1 MESVKTGKTNKVGKN
16 TEMAHTKTNKETH
29 FKQVSAITNRIRS
42 IGGIFT
48 KIAKKVRELVKKH
61 PKKSSA
67 ALVVLTPVACKRAKE
82 LDDKVQDKSKQ
93 AEKENKINW
102 WKYSG
107 LTIATSLLLAACSAG
122 DIDKQIELEQEK
134 QKTEQEK
141 KEAENARDR
150 ANKSEI
156 ELEQER
162 QKTNKSGIEL
172 ANSQI
177 KAEQERQKTEQEKQ
191 KANKSEIE
199 LEQQKQKTIN
209 TQRDLIKEQKDFIKE
224 TEQNCQ
230 EKHGQ
235 LFIKRARIKTGIT
248 TGIAI
253 EIEAECKTPKPTKTN
268 QTPIQPKHL
277 PNSKHPH
284 SQRGSK
290 AQELIAYLLFEQK
303 DFIIETEQKC
313 QEKHNQFF
321 IKKAGIKGGAIEVEA
336 ECKTP
341 KPTKTNQTPIQPKH
355 LPNSKQPHSQRG
367 SKAQELIAYLQ
378 KELESLPYSQ
388 KAIAKQVDFYKP
400 SSIAYLELDPRDF
413 KVTEEWQNEN
423 LKIRSKAQAKM
434 LEMRKP
440 QANLSPSQS
449 FLFVQRIFADI
460 NKEIEAAAN
469 TEKKAEKVGYGY
481 SKRV

>member
-16 TEMAHTKTNKETH
+16 TEMANTKTNKKTH
-29 FKQVSAITNRIRS
+29 FKQASAITNMIRS
-42 IGGIFT
+42 IGGFFT
-48 KIAKKVRELVKKH
+48 KIVKKVRELIKKH
-61 PKKSSA
+61 PEKSSA
-67 ALVVLTPVACKRAKE
+67 ALVVLTHVACKRAKE

-93 AEKENKINW
+93 AEKENQINW

-107 LTIATSLLLAACSAG
+107 LTIATSLLLAACNAG

-134 QKTEQEK
+134 QKANKSGIELEQERQKTEQEK
-141 KEAENARDR
+141 QK

-235 LFIKRARIKTGIT
+235 LFIKKTRIKTGIT

-253 EIEAECKTPKPTKTN
+253 EIEAECKTPKPTK
-268 QTPIQPKHL
+268 
-277 PNSKHPH
+277 
-284 SQRGSK
+284 
-290 AQELIAYLLFEQK
+290 A
-303 DFIIETEQKC
+303 
-313 QEKHNQFF
+313 
-321 IKKAGIKGGAIEVEA
+321 
-336 ECKTP
+336 
-341 KPTKTNQTPIQPKH
+341 NQTPIQPKH

-367 SKAQELIAYLQ
+367 SKAQEFIAYLQ

-388 KAIAKQVDFYKP
+388 KAIAKQVNFYKP

-434 LEMRKP
+434 LEMRNP
-440 QANLSPSQS
+440 QANLSTSQS
-449 FLFVQRIFADI
+449 LLFVQKIFADI
-460 NKEIEAAAN
+460 NKEIKVVAN
-469 TEKKAEKVGYGY
+469 TEKKAEKAGYGY
-481 SKRV
+481 SKRM

>member
-1 MESVKTGKTNKVGKN
+1 
-16 TEMAHTKTNKETH
+16 MANTKTNKETH
-29 FKQVSAITNRIRS
+29 FKQVSAITNRLRSNRLRS

-61 PKKSSA
+61 PKKSKVV
-67 ALVVLTPVACKRAKE
+67 LVVLTHVACKRAKE

-93 AEKENKINW
+93 AEKENQINW

-107 LTIATSLLLAACSAG
+107 LTIATSLLLAACNAG

-134 QKTEQEK
+134 QKANKSGIELEQERQKTEQEK
-141 KEAENARDR
+141 QK

-235 LFIKRARIKTGIT
+235 LFIKKTRIKTGIT

-268 QTPIQPKHL
+268 QTPIQL
-277 PNSKHPH
+277 
-284 SQRGSK
+284 
-290 AQELIAYLLFEQK
+290 
-303 DFIIETEQKC
+303 
-313 QEKHNQFF
+313 
-321 IKKAGIKGGAIEVEA
+321 
-336 ECKTP
+336 
-341 KPTKTNQTPIQPKH
+341 KH

-367 SKAQELIAYLQ
+367 SKTQELIAYLQ

-388 KAIAKQVDFYKP
+388 KTIAKQVDFYKP

-440 QANLSPSQS
+440 QAHLSPSQS
-449 FLFVQRIFADI
+449 LLFVQKIFADI
-460 NKEIEAAAN
+460 NKEIKAVAN

>member
-1 MESVKTGKTNKVGKN
+1 MKTGKTNKVGKN
-16 TEMAHTKTNKETH
+16 TEMANTKTNKKTH
-29 FKQVSAITNRIRS
+29 FKQASAITNTLRS

-61 PKKSSA
+61 PKKSNA
-67 ALVVLTPVACKRAKE
+67 ALVVLTHAACKRAKE

-93 AEKENKINW
+93 AEKENQINW
-102 WKYSG
+102 WKYLG
-107 LTIATSLLLAACSAG
+107 LTIATSLLLAACNAG
-122 DIDKQIELEQEK
+122 DIDKQIEL
-134 QKTEQEK
+134 EQEK

-150 ANKSEI
+150 ANKSGI
-156 ELEQER
+156 ELEQERQKTEQER

-172 ANSQI
+172 EQQRQ
-177 KAEQERQKTEQEKQ
+177 KTEQERQKT
-191 KANKSEIE
+191 NKSGIE
-199 LEQQKQKTIN
+199 LEQQRQKAEQEKQKTIN

-235 LFIKRARIKTGIT
+235 LFIKKARIKTGIT

-277 PNSKHPH
+277 PNSK
-284 SQRGSK
+284 
-290 AQELIAYLLFEQK
+290 
-303 DFIIETEQKC
+303 
-313 QEKHNQFF
+313 
-321 IKKAGIKGGAIEVEA
+321 
-336 ECKTP
+336 
-341 KPTKTNQTPIQPKH
+341 
-355 LPNSKQPHSQRG
+355 QPHSQRG
-367 SKAQELIAYLQ
+367 SKTQELIAYLQ

-388 KAIAKQVDFYKP
+388 KAIAKQVNFYKP

-434 LEMRKP
+434 LEMRNVKPYP
-440 QANLSPSQS
+440 QAHLSTSQS
-449 FLFVQRIFADI
+449 LLFVQKIFADI

-469 TEKKAEKVGYGY
+469 TEKKAEKAGYGY
-481 SKRV
+481 SKRM

>member
-1 MESVKTGKTNKVGKN
+1 MKSVKTGKTNKVSKN
-16 TEMAHTKTNKETH
+16 TEMANTKTNKETH
-29 FKQVSAITNRIRS
+29 FKQVSAITNTLRS

-48 KIAKKVRELVKKH
+48 KIAKKVRELFKKH
-61 PKKSSA
+61 PKKSKV
-67 ALVVLTPVACKRAKE
+67 ALVVLTHAVCKRAKE

-93 AEKENKINW
+93 AEKENQINW

-107 LTIATSLLLAACSAG
+107 LTIAASLLLAACNVG

-134 QKTEQEK
+134 
-141 KEAENARDR
+141 KEVENARDR
-150 ANKSEI
+150 ANKSGI
-156 ELEQER
+156 ELEQQRQKTEQER

-177 KAEQERQKTEQEKQ
+177 KAEQERQKT
-191 KANKSEIE
+191 NKSGIE
-199 LEQQKQKTIN
+199 LEQQRQKAEQEKQKTIN

-235 LFIKRARIKTGIT
+235 LFIKKTRIKTGIT

-253 EIEAECKTPKPTKTN
+253 EIEAECKTPKP
-268 QTPIQPKHL
+268 
-277 PNSKHPH
+277 
-284 SQRGSK
+284 
-290 AQELIAYLLFEQK
+290 A
-303 DFIIETEQKC
+303 
-313 QEKHNQFF
+313 
-321 IKKAGIKGGAIEVEA
+321 
-336 ECKTP
+336 
-341 KPTKTNQTPIQPKH
+341 KTNQTPIQPKH
-355 LPNSKQPHSQRG
+355 LPNSKQPRSQRG

-388 KAIAKQVDFYKP
+388 KAIAKQVNFYKP

-434 LEMRKP
+434 LEMRNP
-440 QANLSPSQS
+440 QAHLPTSQS
-449 FLFVQRIFADI
+449 LLFIQKIFADV
-460 NKEIEAAAN
+460 NKEIKVVAN
-469 TEKKAEKVGYGY
+469 TEKKAEKAGYGY
-481 SKRV
+481 SKRM

>member
-16 TEMAHTKTNKETH
+16 TETANTKANKETH
-29 FKQVSAITNRIRS
+29 FKQASAITNTLRS
-42 IGGIFT
+42 IGGFFT
-48 KIAKKVRELVKKH
+48 KIAKRVRELVKKH
-61 PKKSSA
+61 PKKSRA
-67 ALVVLTPVACKRAKE
+67 ALVVLTHVACRKAKE

-93 AEKENKINW
+93 AEKENQINW

-107 LTIATSLLLAACSAG
+107 LTVAASLLLAACSAG
-122 DIDKQIELEQEK
+122 DTDKQIELEQEK
-134 QKTEQEK
+134 QKANKSGIELEQERQKTEQERQK
-141 KEAENARDR
+141 T
-150 ANKSEI
+150 NKSEI

-235 LFIKRARIKTGIT
+235 LFIKKTRITTGVT

-277 PNSKHPH
+277 PNSK
-284 SQRGSK
+284 
-290 AQELIAYLLFEQK
+290 
-303 DFIIETEQKC
+303 
-313 QEKHNQFF
+313 
-321 IKKAGIKGGAIEVEA
+321 
-336 ECKTP
+336 
-341 KPTKTNQTPIQPKH
+341 QPR
-355 LPNSKQPHSQRG
+355 SQRG

-413 KVTEEWQNEN
+413 KATEEWQKEN

-434 LEMRKP
+434 LEMRSLKP
-440 QANLSPSQS
+440 DSQARLPTFQS
-449 FLFVQRIFADI
+449 FSIIQNIVADI
-460 NKEIEAAAN
+460 NKEIKAVAN
-469 TEKKAEKVGYGY
+469 TEKKVEKAGYGY
-481 SKRV
+481 SKRM

>member
-1 MESVKTGKTNKVGKN
+1 MKSVKTGKTNKVSKN
-16 TEMAHTKTNKETH
+16 TEMANTKTNKEIH
-29 FKQVSAITNRIRS
+29 FKQVSAITNTLKS

-48 KIAKKVRELVKKH
+48 KIVKKVRELFKKH
-61 PKKSSA
+61 PKKSNV
-67 ALVVLTPVACKRAKE
+67 ALVVLTHATCKRAKE

-93 AEKENKINW
+93 AEKENQINW

-107 LTIATSLLLAACSAG
+107 LTIATSLLLAACNAG

-134 QKTEQEK
+134 QKANKSGIELEQERQKTEQEK
-141 KEAENARDR
+141 QK

-235 LFIKRARIKTGIT
+235 LFIKKTRIKTGIT

-253 EIEAECKTPKPTKTN
+253 EIEAECKTPKPAKTN
-268 QTPIQPKHL
+268 QTPIQL
-277 PNSKHPH
+277 
-284 SQRGSK
+284 
-290 AQELIAYLLFEQK
+290 
-303 DFIIETEQKC
+303 
-313 QEKHNQFF
+313 
-321 IKKAGIKGGAIEVEA
+321 
-336 ECKTP
+336 
-341 KPTKTNQTPIQPKH
+341 KH

-367 SKAQELIAYLQ
+367 SKTQELIAYLQ

-388 KAIAKQVDFYKP
+388 KAIAKQVDFYRP

-413 KVTEEWQNEN
+413 KVTKEWQNEN

-434 LEMRKP
+434 LEMRNVKPYP
-440 QANLSPSQS
+440 QAHLSTSQS
-449 FLFVQRIFADI
+449 LLFVQKIFADI
-460 NKEIEAAAN
+460 NKEIKVVAN
-469 TEKKAEKVGYGY
+469 TEKKAEKAGYGY
-481 SKRV
+481 SKRM

>member
-1 MESVKTGKTNKVGKN
+1 MESVKTEKTNKVGKN
-16 TEMAHTKTNKETH
+16 AEIANTKANKETH
-29 FKQVSAITNRIRS
+29 FKQASAITNTLRS

-48 KIAKKVRELVKKH
+48 KIVKKVRELVKKH
-61 PKKSSA
+61 PKKSKA
-67 ALVVLTPVACKRAKE
+67 ALVVLTHVACKSAKE

-93 AEKENKINW
+93 AEKENQINW

-107 LTIATSLLLAACSAG
+107 LTIATSLLLAACSVG

-134 QKTEQEK
+134 QKTEQEQQK
-141 KEAENARDR
+141 TEQERQK
-150 ANKSEI
+150 ANRSGI

-162 QKTNKSGIEL
+162 QKTEQERQKTNKSEIEL

-177 KAEQERQKTEQEKQ
+177 KVEQEKQ

-235 LFIKRARIKTGIT
+235 LFIKKARIRTGIT
-248 TGIAI
+248 TGI
-253 EIEAECKTPKPTKTN
+253 
-268 QTPIQPKHL
+268 
-277 PNSKHPH
+277 
-284 SQRGSK
+284 
-290 AQELIAYLLFEQK
+290 
-303 DFIIETEQKC
+303 
-313 QEKHNQFF
+313 
-321 IKKAGIKGGAIEVEA
+321 AIEVEA

-341 KPTKTNQTPIQPKH
+341 KPAKTNQTPIQPKH

-413 KVTEEWQNEN
+413 NVTEEWQKEN

-434 LEMRKP
+434 LEMRHLKPDP
-440 QANLSPSQS
+440 QAHLSTSQS
-449 FLFVQRIFADI
+449 LLFVQKIFADI
-460 NKEIEAAAN
+460 NKEIKAAAN
-469 TEKKAEKVGYGY
+469 TEKKVEKAGYGY
-481 SKRV
+481 SKRM

>member
-1 MESVKTGKTNKVGKN
+1 MKSVKTGKTNKVSKN
-16 TEMAHTKTNKETH
+16 TEMANTKTNKETH
-29 FKQVSAITNRIRS
+29 FKQVSVITNTLRS
-42 IGGIFT
+42 IGGFFT

-61 PKKSSA
+61 PKKSNA
-67 ALVVLTPVACKRAKE
+67 ALVVLTHVACKRAKE

-93 AEKENKINW
+93 AEKENQINW

-107 LTIATSLLLAACSAG
+107 LTIATSLLLAACSTG

-134 QKTEQEK
+134 QKANKSGIELEQERQKTEQEK
-141 KEAENARDR
+141 QK

-235 LFIKRARIKTGIT
+235 LFIKKTRIKTGIT

-253 EIEAECKTPKPTKTN
+253 EI
-268 QTPIQPKHL
+268 
-277 PNSKHPH
+277 
-284 SQRGSK
+284 
-290 AQELIAYLLFEQK
+290 
-303 DFIIETEQKC
+303 
-313 QEKHNQFF
+313 
-321 IKKAGIKGGAIEVEA
+321 EA

-434 LEMRKP
+434 LEMRNVKPYP
-440 QANLSPSQS
+440 QAHLPTSQS
-449 FLFVQRIFADI
+449 LLFVQKIFADI
-460 NKEIEAAAN
+460 NKEIKVIAN

-481 SKRV
+481 SKRM

>member
-1 MESVKTGKTNKVGKN
+1 MSKIGKTNKVGKN
-16 TEMAHTKTNKETH
+16 TETADTKANKETH
-29 FKQVSAITNRIRS
+29 FKQANAITNTIRS
-42 IGGIFT
+42 IGSFFT

-61 PKKSSA
+61 PKKSKA
-67 ALVVLTPVACKRAKE
+67 ALVVLTHVACRKAKE

-93 AEKENKINW
+93 AEKENQINW

-107 LTIATSLLLAACSAG
+107 LTIATSLLLAACSVG

-134 QKTEQEK
+134 QKTNKSGIELEQERQK
-141 KEAENARDR
+141 T
-150 ANKSEI
+150 
-156 ELEQER
+156 EQER

-172 ANSQI
+172 EQEKQKTEQEKQKTSNIETNNQI
-177 KAEQERQKTEQEKQ
+177 KVEQERQKTEQEKQ
-191 KANKSEIE
+191 KTNKSGIE

-235 LFIKRARIKTGIT
+235 LFIKRARIKTGVT

-277 PNSKHPH
+277 PNSK
-284 SQRGSK
+284 
-290 AQELIAYLLFEQK
+290 
-303 DFIIETEQKC
+303 
-313 QEKHNQFF
+313 
-321 IKKAGIKGGAIEVEA
+321 
-336 ECKTP
+336 
-341 KPTKTNQTPIQPKH
+341 QPR
-355 LPNSKQPHSQRG
+355 SQRG

-400 SSIAYLELDPRDF
+400 SSIAHLELDPRDF
-413 KVTEEWQNEN
+413 NATEEWQKEN

-434 LEMRKP
+434 LEMRHLKP
-440 QANLSPSQS
+440 DSQAHLSTSQS
-449 FLFVQRIFADI
+449 LLLVQKIFADVS
-460 NKEIEAAAN
+460 KEIKAVAN
-469 TEKKAEKVGYGY
+469 TEKKAEKAGYGY
-481 SKRV
+481 SKRM

>member
-1 MESVKTGKTNKVGKN
+1 MKSVKTGKTNKVSKN
-16 TEMAHTKTNKETH
+16 TEMANTKTNKETH

-61 PKKSSA
+61 PKKSKV
-67 ALVVLTPVACKRAKE
+67 ALVVLIHAACKRAKE

-134 QKTEQEK
+134 QKTS
-141 KEAENARDR
+141 N
-150 ANKSEI
+150 I
-156 ELEQER
+156 E
-162 QKTNKSGIEL
+162 TN
-172 ANSQI
+172 NQI
-177 KAEQERQKTEQEKQ
+177 KVEQEKQ
-191 KANKSEIE
+191 KTSNIE
-199 LEQQKQKTIN
+199 K
-209 TQRDLIKEQKDFIKE
+209 DLVKEQKDLVKE
-224 TEQNCQ
+224 QKDLVKEQKDLVKEQKDLVKEQKDLVKEQKDLVKEQKDLVKKAEQNCQ
-230 EKHGQ
+230 ENHSQ
-235 LFIKRARIKTGIT
+235 FFIKKLGIKG
-248 TGIAI
+248 GIAI

-268 QTPIQPKHL
+268 QTPK
-277 PNSKHPH
+277 
-284 SQRGSK
+284 
-290 AQELIAYLLFEQK
+290 E
-303 DFIIETEQKC
+303 
-313 QEKHNQFF
+313 
-321 IKKAGIKGGAIEVEA
+321 
-336 ECKTP
+336 
-341 KPTKTNQTPIQPKH
+341 PKH

-388 KAIAKQVDFYKP
+388 KAIAKQVDFYRP

-434 LEMRKP
+434 LEMRNP
-440 QANLSPSQS
+440 QAHLSTSQS
-449 FLFVQRIFADI
+449 LLFVQKIFADI
-460 NKEIEAAAN
+460 SKEIEAAAN

-481 SKRV
+481 SKRM

>member
-29 FKQVSAITNRIRS
+29 FKRVSAVTNMFRS

-48 KIAKKVRELVKKH
+48 KIVKKVRELFKKH
-61 PKKSSA
+61 PKKSKV
-67 ALVVLTPVACKRAKE
+67 ALVVLTHVACKRAKE

-107 LTIATSLLLAACSAG
+107 LTIATSLLLAACNAG

-134 QKTEQEK
+134 QK
-141 KEAENARDR
+141 
-150 ANKSEI
+150 ANKSGI

-177 KAEQERQKTEQEKQ
+177 KAEQERQKTEQERQKTNKSGIELEQQRQKTEQEKQ
-191 KANKSEIE
+191 KTNKSEIE
-199 LEQQKQKTIN
+199 LANSQIKAEQEKQKTIN

-235 LFIKRARIKTGIT
+235 LFIKRTRIKTGIT

-253 EIEAECKTPKPTKTN
+253 EIEAECKTPKSAKTN
-268 QTPIQPKHL
+268 QTPK
-277 PNSKHPH
+277 
-284 SQRGSK
+284 
-290 AQELIAYLLFEQK
+290 E
-303 DFIIETEQKC
+303 
-313 QEKHNQFF
+313 
-321 IKKAGIKGGAIEVEA
+321 
-336 ECKTP
+336 
-341 KPTKTNQTPIQPKH
+341 PKH
-355 LPNSKQPHSQRG
+355 LPNSKQPRSQRG
-367 SKAQELIAYLQ
+367 SKTQELIAYLQ
-378 KELESLPYSQ
+378 KEPESLPYSQ
-388 KAIAKQVDFYKP
+388 KAIAKQVNFYRP

-434 LEMRKP
+434 LEMRNP
-440 QANLSPSQS
+440 QAHPSTSQS
-449 FLFVQRIFADI
+449 LLFVQKIFADI
-460 NKEIEAAAN
+460 NKEIEASAN
-469 TEKKAEKVGYGY
+469 TEKKQKKWVMV
-481 SKRV
+481 SKRM